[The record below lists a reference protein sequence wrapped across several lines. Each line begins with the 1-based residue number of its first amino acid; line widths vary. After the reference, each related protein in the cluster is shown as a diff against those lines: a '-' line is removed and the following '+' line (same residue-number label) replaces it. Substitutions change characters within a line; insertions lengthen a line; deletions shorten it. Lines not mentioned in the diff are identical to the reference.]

1 MHVLNPEFW
10 KIVKIIFVFTSSLL
24 MKISAKKGDR
34 RIIGNYL
41 ELKNILDHAQFC

>member
-1 MHVLNPEFW
+1 
-10 KIVKIIFVFTSSLL
+10 

-34 RIIGNYL
+34 RIIENYL